1 MATAPIDTTT
11 AETIAD
17 HEAIL
22 REIGNDPILALTNP
36 EKVDLLVAALEADE
50 EAADVSTK
58 EGRSRIKKRAE
69 RADRYRLDIRAA
81 RLEKTKEWRDLTDSV
96 NEQGKLVEPKL
107 GALHDKIRLPLTKWE
122 QTEAARKQEAQAIID
137 SMVAGS
143 VIAPDDTSETVQA
156 RLDEIRGRNLNDELF
171 GPQLEQVI
179 DLRDSTV
186 ATLLAAIERL
196 KEAEANARELA
207 RLREQEELR
216 KQEEAERAAQAE
228 AARKAEED
236 AKAAAAAEEQRKAE
250 EAAKIA
256 REREEAATAAQRA
269 TEEAAQKAI
278 RDAEEKAAAEQAEA
292 QAKADAEIAEA
303 NARALAS
310 QQEAAADR
318 AKAVIR
324 ECNMGAIDGRP
335 APWATIIT
343 HLQDSVDVS
352 ASALG
357 KHSVEV
363 TQLLH
368 QAIERARNELAEQ
381 QAAERKAANLAHR
394 KKVNNGAVKAIMTC
408 GVEDEEVAKKI
419 VMAIAGGAVP
429 NVSIAY

>member
-1 MATAPIDTTT
+1 MATAPIDTAA
-11 AETIAD
+11 AEVIAD
-17 HEAIL
+17 HEGIL

-36 EKVDLLVAALEADE
+36 EKVDLLVAALEAEDE
-50 EAADVSTK
+50 PADVNTK

-81 RLEKTKEWRDLTDSV
+81 RLEKTKEWRDLTDKV
-96 NEQGKLVEPKL
+96 NAQGKLVEPKL

-122 QTEAARKQEAQAIID
+122 ETEAARKAEAQAIID
-137 SMVAGS
+137 DMVAART
-143 VIAPDDTSETVQA
+143 IAADDTSVTVQE
-156 RLDEIRGRNLNDELF
+156 RLDRVRGRNTNDELF

-179 DLRDSTV
+179 DLRDQIVSE
-186 ATLLAAIERL
+186 LLAAIERL

-228 AARKAEED
+228 AARKAEEE
-236 AKAAAAAEEQRKAE
+236 AMAAAAAEEQRKAD

-256 REREEAATAAQRA
+256 REREEAA
-269 TEEAAQKAI
+269 QKAI
-278 RDAEEKAAAEQAEA
+278 RDAEEAAQREREEA
-292 QAKADAEIAEA
+292 QRKADAEIAEA
-303 NARALAS
+303 NARALAA

-324 ECNMGAIDGRP
+324 ECAMGAIDGRA
-335 APWATIIT
+335 APWATIIA

-352 ASALG
+352 AAALG

-381 QAAERKAANLAHR
+381 QAAERKAANRAHR
-394 KKVNNGAVKAIMTC
+394 ARINNAIKKLIMDC
-408 GVEDEEVAKKI
+408 GVEDEAVAEKI
-419 VMAIAGGAVP
+419 IM
-429 NVSIAY
+429 SIAAGNNPNISISY